1 MASNLDYKQ
10 VRCPHGWPEAEVSQC
25 DPCSLVD
32 GRNRET
38 GLRIEAEAM
47 LAASKA
53 EIARLEM
60 ELDWYRAF
68 YLSHVSKP
76 HGVA

>member
-1 MASNLDYKQ
+1 MGAGLLCLLARSADLLDRAAHEIKIAHQ
-10 VRCPHGWPEAEVSQC
+10 VN
-25 DPCSLVD
+25 
-32 GRNRET
+32 NRET

-68 YLSHVSKP
+68 YLSHVSEP